1 MQANMRMEC
10 CKMTYGNPL
19 RPKICRQIET
29 EIKANLQIKAT
40 VVPAYKANGYS
51 LVHYEESDRGPD
63 FVRCALKSCELFK
76 ILHLSLPDNMI
87 GEKEMLDIAYVL
99 SRNTPL
105 RTLNLSDNV
114 VDAKASLV
122 LAQSLGSNSH
132 LRELDLRNNRLG
144 NAGIAVLMEPF
155 ILQKLRLAEEE
166 GQSGGK
172 KIVKNEKGLVDTD
185 ADEPAQKGLK
195 KSKKSSSRKLKM
207 RIERLFLDN
216 NQQTHEALKHI
227 YTALTAN
234 KDIEISIDLPASAVR
249 DSDESE
255 ESNFE
260 DEAVESQELLNPTV
274 NAVVPHG
281 EPRPPGSGRGEQG
294 EDADAQAI
302 RKTAALAVHPE

>member
-1 MQANMRMEC
+1 
-10 CKMTYGNPL
+10 
-19 RPKICRQIET
+19 
-29 EIKANLQIKAT
+29 
-40 VVPAYKANGYS
+40 
-51 LVHYEESDRGPD
+51 
-63 FVRCALKSCELFK
+63 
-76 ILHLSLPDNMI
+76 
-87 GEKEMLDIAYVL
+87 MLDIAYVL

-155 ILQKLRLAEEE
+155 ILQKLRLAEDE

-172 KIVKNEKGLVDTD
+172 KTAKSEKGLGDTD
-185 ADEPAQKGLK
+185 ADEPAQKSLK
-195 KSKKSSSRKLKM
+195 KSKKNSSRKLKM
-207 RIERLFLDN
+207 KIERLFLDN

-294 EDADAQAI
+294 EDVDTQAT